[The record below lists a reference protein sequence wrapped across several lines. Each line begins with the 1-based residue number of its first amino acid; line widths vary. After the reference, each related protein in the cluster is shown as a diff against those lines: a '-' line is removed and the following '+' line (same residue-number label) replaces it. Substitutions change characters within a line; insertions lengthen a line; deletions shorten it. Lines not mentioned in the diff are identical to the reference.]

1 MTSRITHSL
10 VVLFLISSCPISAQE
25 KGIKVLLLYD
35 MEGMSGATRYEY
47 TTARFPDDYTEGR
60 KMMTDDVNA
69 AIRGLVAGGATDVVV
84 VDGHGS
90 GNREEPDVIEEALLP
105 PARMH
110 FRDTWFDIYMD
121 SYDSSIDAI
130 VAVGMH
136 ASASNK
142 VGFLAHTYNSHDVD
156 YRVNGIPFNESM
168 ILAAGAARLKIPL
181 IMVSGDD
188 QLGKEITRHMPWVR
202 YATVKR
208 AVSLGKAE
216 ALPAGES
223 ARRIERAARD
233 ALRDLDNARLPEW
246 PGPYRFAITYQDKEQ
261 AEAGVRVRDAE
272 IIHNGLGVEIRSD
285 DFEEGYRRSTQ
296 SLWLSG
302 DIAWS
307 TALMSV
313 IEEQS
318 NADAL
323 IQAAVA
329 RIYDRWIDPSNSVTG
344 KAATEDSQQRYWGA
358 R

>member
-1 MTSRITHSL
+1 MTSRITVKL
-10 VVLFLISSCPISAQE
+10 AALFLIFSCPVSAQE

-47 TTARFPDDYTEGR
+47 TTARFPDDYAEGR

-69 AIRGLVAGGATDVVV
+69 AIRGLVAGGATEIVV

-202 YATVKR
+202 YATVKH
-208 AVSLGKAE
+208 AVNLGKAE

-233 ALRDLDNARLPEW
+233 ALRNLDNARLPEW
-246 PGPYRFAITYQDKEQ
+246 PGPYRFAITYQDEEQ
-261 AEAGVRVRDAE
+261 AEAGVRVLGAE
-272 IIHNGLGVEIRSD
+272 IIHDGLGVEFRSD
-285 DFEEGYRRSTQ
+285 DFEEGYRRSTH

-302 DIAWS
+302 DVAWS

-318 NADAL
+318 NADA
-323 IQAAVA
+323 IFQAAVA
-329 RIYDRWIDPSNSVTG
+329 RVYERWIDPQNSLLG
-344 KAATEDSQQRYWGA
+344 KAAADSQQRYWGA